1 MHRTERTGASPQSSL
16 KFIFPRVRSIW
27 SAFRS
32 AGEGISCRT
41 RSTSRIAN
49 RFPPPAEEVRRR
61 NTSKR
66 TLETRRTR
74 GFERVTNQGTP
85 YNCSSFFFFL
95 FSSPYT
101 SVSFL
106 FDNTHLHSC
115 DEPRAHLPRQC
126 GLVYAVSPS
135 RNEPR
140 RGRSAPSLGK
150 RRDDE
155 RINSDTTIRLVGND
169 VHKEGSKIAREEGK
183 RNHFH
188 ESRCPG

>member
-85 YNCSSFFFFL
+85 YNCSSFFSFFFPPRIL
-95 FSSPYT
+95 LYRSYSIIHICTAAT
-101 SVSFL
+101 SLVHTCH
-106 FDNTHLHSC
+106 DNAVLCTQSLRVGTSHV
-115 DEPRAHLPRQC
+115 EVVPRLR
-126 GLVYAVSPS
+126 
-135 RNEPR
+135 
-140 RGRSAPSLGK
+140 
-150 RRDDE
+150 
-155 RINSDTTIRLVGND
+155 
-169 VHKEGSKIAREEGK
+169 
-183 RNHFH
+183 
-188 ESRCPG
+188 